1 MLTEKT
7 EWHYMF
13 SFMRNIQN
21 RQTHTD
27 GKQMSLQGMGMEVA
41 ANGYGSSLSD
51 KEEVLILDYGYGCIA
66 L

>member
-1 MLTEKT
+1 
-7 EWHYMF
+7 
-13 SFMRNIQN
+13 
-21 RQTHTD
+21 
-27 GKQMSLQGMGMEVA
+27 MSLQGMGMEVA